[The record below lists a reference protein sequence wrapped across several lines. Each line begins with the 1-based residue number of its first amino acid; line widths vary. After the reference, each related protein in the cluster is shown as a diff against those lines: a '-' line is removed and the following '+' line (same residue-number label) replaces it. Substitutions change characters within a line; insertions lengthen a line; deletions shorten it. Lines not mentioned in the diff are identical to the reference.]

1 LKRALPLLLSLA
13 VAAASLS
20 ITALAWRHERASEEA
35 ALRASFDFGLRQATS
50 RIEQRMA
57 GFEQMLRGVQGLFV
71 ASGPVAH
78 DDFDRYVDAL
88 LAGADFS
95 GMQAIAYGPLLS
107 AEDLPAHVLAQR
119 RGGDP
124 SYRLRPPGARGFYVP
139 VTYIAPAAGPSLS
152 ALGFDIAS
160 DPVRRAAL
168 EKSRDSGSVAIT
180 GRLRL
185 VTEPAHAPQYGFLMV
200 LPLYAPGQP
209 ADSVAARRRNVVGW
223 VWAGF
228 RVGDLMSSLYGE
240 GTPGLD
246 LRLYDGVVPNGDALL
261 YRSIGVEAEREPARF
276 QAQEYIG
283 VAGQSWTVQVRS
295 TPEFEARHHRESARI
310 IGIAG
315 IGLSL
320 LLAVLAWQLATAR
333 ARAHSVARVMT
344 RELRDSEARYRR
356 IVETAN
362 EGIWLVNA
370 SACLSFVN
378 PKLLRMLGQTSAQML
393 DRPLA
398 DFLEDPGGLLSAA
411 ELARRQPG
419 TVETAELRMQRRG
432 GEPVWVSMSI
442 TPVFDEAGAYAGALG
457 MVTDISERKK
467 AEAGRLLLEA
477 QLRES
482 QKMEAIGTL
491 AGGIAHDFN
500 NILAAILGNVSLAG
514 EHLGEG
520 HPAAPPLRQIELA
533 GVRARSLVQKI
544 LAFSRMQPH
553 ELVSQPMRPM
563 IEESIALLRSTLPA
577 TVELVLE
584 LESRPLMVSADATH
598 VQQIL
603 LNLCTNAWH
612 ALQGSSGRITI
623 GLEALRLDAADARR
637 LGELQPGPC
646 VHLWVSDTGCG
657 MDEAT
662 KQRVFEPFF
671 TTKRVGQGTGL
682 GLSVVHGIVTGHA
695 GAIRV
700 ESEPGR
706 GSSFHLYF
714 PEVPARPAA
723 PARAEAAAAV
733 PAQGAGQRVMVVDDD
748 PAMLLMVEGLLQR
761 AGYRVTAVDQ
771 PREAAARLRREPS
784 AYDLVVT
791 DYNMPELT
799 GMELAA
805 EIAAIRADLPVVIS
819 SGYISEEMRGAAHE
833 VGVKVLMQ
841 KEYTLEQLGS
851 IVHAVLNPAQVNDDP
866 GLASGL
872 RVL

>member
-1 LKRALPLLLSLA
+1 VNLKRFLPLLLSLL
-13 VAAASLS
+13 VAAGALA
-20 ITALAWRHERASEEA
+20 ITALAWRHERESEDA
-35 ALRASFDFGLRQATS
+35 ALRASFDFALRQATS

-57 GFEQMLRGVQGLFV
+57 SFEQMLRGVQGLFL
-71 ASGPVAH
+71 ASGRVERA
-78 DDFDRYVDAL
+78 DFDRYVDAL
-88 LAGADFS
+88 LGGVDFT
-95 GMQAIAYGPLLS
+95 GLQAIAYGPLLS
-107 AEDLPAHVLAQR
+107 GDELAAHEAAQR
-119 RGGDP
+119 RGDP
-124 SYRLRPPGARGFYVP
+124 GYRVRPPGPRASYVP
-139 VTYIAPAAGPSLS
+139 VTYIAPAAGRSLT
-152 ALGFDIAS
+152 ALGYDIAT

-168 EKSRDSGSVAIT
+168 EKARDSGSVAIT

-185 VTEPAHAPQYGFLMV
+185 VTEPDHAPQYGFLML
-200 LPLYAPGQP
+200 LPLYAAGQP
-209 ADSVAARRRNVVGW
+209 VDSVAARRRNVIGW

-240 GTPGLD
+240 TTPGLD
-246 LRLYDGVVPNGDALL
+246 LRLYDGVALKEDALL
-261 YRSIGVEAEREPARF
+261 YRSIGLEAEQQPARF
-276 QAQEYIG
+276 EAQEYIG

-310 IGIAG
+310 ILFAG
-315 IGLSL
+315 AGLSL
-320 LLAVLAWQLATAR
+320 LLAVLSWQFATAR

-344 RELRDSEARYRR
+344 RELRDSELRYRR

-370 SACLSFVN
+370 AACLSFVN
-378 PKLLRMLGQTSAQML
+378 PKLLRLLGHEAAAMLE
-393 DRPLA
+393 RPLG
-398 DFLEDPGGLLSAA
+398 DFIDDPGGLLSAA

-419 TVETAELRMQRRG
+419 TVETAELRMHRRDG
-432 GEPVWVSMSI
+432 QGVWVAMSI
-442 TPVFDEAGAYAGALG
+442 TPVFDEGGGYAGALG
-457 MVTDISERKK
+457 MVTDISERKQ
-467 AEAGRLLLEA
+467 AEARRVLLEA

-500 NILAAILGNVSLAG
+500 NILAAILGNVSLAR
-514 EHLGEG
+514 HQLDDR
-520 HPAAPPLRQIELA
+520 HAAVPPLQQIEMA

-584 LESRPLMVSADATH
+584 LETRPLQVSADATH

-623 GLEALRLDAADARR
+623 GLDAQVLDADAAQR
-637 LGELQPGPC
+637 LGELQPGIY
-646 VHLWVSDTGCG
+646 VHLWVADTGCG

-662 KQRVFEPFF
+662 RLRVFEPFF

-682 GLSVVHGIVTGHA
+682 GLSVVHGIVTSHA

-700 ESEPGR
+700 ESAPGQ

-714 PEVPARPAA
+714 PLQPERPAPVA
-723 PARAEAAAAV
+723 VAAAAA
-733 PAQGAGQRVMVVDDD
+733 PPRGRGEHVMVVDDD
-748 PAMLLMVEGLLQR
+748 PAMLLMVESLLQR
-761 AGYRVTAVDQ
+761 AGYRVTGVDQ
-771 PREAAARLRREPS
+771 PREAAARLRREPG

-799 GMELAA
+799 GMELAN
-805 EIAAIRADLPVVIS
+805 EIAQIRADLPVVIS
-819 SGYISEEMRGAAHE
+819 SGFISDEMRSAAHE
-833 VGVKVLMQ
+833 AGVKGLMQ
-841 KEYTLEQLGS
+841 KEYTLEQLGG
-851 IVHAVLNPAQVNDDP
+851 IVHAVLNPAP
-866 GLASGL
+866 GT
-872 RVL
+872 